1 MICLYAADESLFE
14 HNGLGILDNDLK
26 KCHVEEELNNLY
38 TLTAQ
43 YPLGAKFGKS
53 IRNGMIIKAPTPNGD
68 QLFRIYQSKPS
79 MGMLEIHAFHIFYDL
94 AFNFVEDTN
103 IVSKSGQ
110 AWLQQLSQNTQY
122 RHPFTFFS
130 DISTVAGS
138 RVVRKNCVEILLN
151 TSLDNSFVNR
161 FGGEILRDNFK
172 VYFNRAIGENRGF
185 KIRHKKNLKGYTANI
200 DDKSVITRI
209 MPIGFDGLL
218 LPEKYVDSP
227 RISDYP
233 FPRIGKVEV
242 DVKAAIGENADAKD
256 AIPLNEAYSKMRT
269 LIKEQFGVIDI
280 PTCSYEVDFV
290 ELSKTKEYADFQNLE
305 TVRIGD
311 TVTVSHD
318 EDGFYVEA
326 KVIRYE
332 YDSLAGSLLRIEAG
346 QFEPRSSNN
355 SINQQRNIE
364 QQLEDVKIE
373 TSNMVQVAANGKNTI
388 YRGIDRPANPNVGD
402 LWYEPLENS
411 VVLKQWSGVDW
422 ELIPISDQNLGNV
435 NVNNL
440 SGNYIDVR
448 RFRISSGD
456 RDILYVNEAGEVI
469 LNAKR
474 IQMDFTDVATKTD
487 LKKIEL
493 TPGPKGE
500 KGDKGDKGERGLQ
513 GLQGIQGAKG
523 DQGVAGAK
531 GADGRT
537 QYTHIAYSDSS
548 DGRTNFSVS
557 ASNRKYIGMYVDFN
571 TADSTNPADYAW
583 TLVKGADG
591 ANGTPGKAGADG
603 RTPYFHTAY
612 ANSSDG
618 QQDFSVTE
626 SQGKKYLGTY
636 TDYTQ
641 ADSTNYQAYTWSLI
655 KGDDGTG
662 LANVTNFYL
671 ASNQS
676 TGIEK
681 PAELVNLIRNGA
693 FPNVTTPW
701 ANVRIATHSFYYNGQ
716 KKLFL
721 LETSQSSEI
730 TSGSNRFDV
739 KRNTEY
745 SLSFY
750 AFSASRVSSSDVW
763 FLGRKN
769 GETADWT
776 TANKLINSRR
786 FSPAK
791 AEYVTVTFNSGE
803 NDTAYIRFDN
813 NGSSDGQMAAM
824 FFGEVMLVEGRE
836 SQPWVAAIEDS
847 GWTTIPQQLSY
858 TKRFL
863 WNYRIE
869 LYTDGTTKTTDPTV
883 IGVHGE
889 KGDQGERGLQGLQ
902 GPKGDTGIQGP
913 KGADGKSS
921 YTHIAYATNSTG
933 TQGFSVSD
941 STNRTYM
948 GMYVDNIEADSTTP
962 SKYHWTLIKGADG
975 AQGVPGA
982 KGADGRTPYLHIAY
996 ATNSTGTQG
1005 FSVTDSNGKAYIGQY
1020 TDYTQSD
1027 STDPSRYKWSLI
1039 KGDKGDRGETGPQ
1052 GPIGP
1057 QGVPGVQGL
1066 QGPKGEQGI
1075 PGLRGAD
1082 GRTQYTHIAYADNAT
1097 GGGFSQTDQTK
1108 AYIGMYQ
1115 DFTATDSTNPASYR
1129 WTKWKGS
1136 DGDQGVPGPKGADG
1150 RTPYIHWAYSDSAD
1164 GTGLTTSDNG
1174 QRYIG
1179 HYSDYA
1185 QADSTDK
1192 VKYRWADR
1200 WANIKTGASNLLD
1213 GTRDLTGNLYSAQN
1227 TQDSYNGF
1235 RIAKSKPSSGY
1246 SDTFRGLLNVIPD
1259 QTSYT
1264 ISFYAKSSLP
1274 NYTIQCFF
1282 WSPNT
1287 TLTSESSTGD
1297 KRAGS
1302 DGMSNVIIGTDW
1314 KRYSVTWTQTPAS
1327 STKSI
1332 IVGRNSFKSVTETAE
1347 VQICGIALY
1356 EGTIAKDWS
1365 PSLNDFQSQIDSK
1378 ADQVLTQ
1385 EQLNALN
1392 EKAGIIQAELEAKA
1406 SADTLDNWIKAYQDF
1421 VKANDAARAQAEKD
1435 LISAS
1440 QRVSAIAKNLGEL
1453 SDRWNFI
1460 DTYMSSSNE
1469 GLVIGKNDGSSS
1481 MMFNPNGRISMFS
1494 AGVEVMYISQGVIH
1508 IENGIFSKTIQIGR
1522 FREEQYHLNAD
1533 MNVIR
1538 YVG

>member
-43 YPLGAKFGKS
+43 YPLWAKFGKS
-53 IRNGMIIKAPTPNGD
+53 IRNGMIIKSPTPNGD

-242 DVKAAIGENADAKD
+242 DVKAAVGENADSKD
-256 AIPLNEAYSKMRT
+256 AIPLNEAHAKMRS
-269 LIKEQFGVIDI
+269 LVREQFGLIDV

-318 EDGFYVEA
+318 EDGFHVEA

-346 QFEPRSSNN
+346 QFESRSSNN
-355 SINQQRNIE
+355 SINQQRSIE

-411 VVLKQWSGVDW
+411 VVSKQWSGVDW

-474 IQMDFTDVATKTD
+474 VQIDFTDVATKDD
-487 LKKIEL
+487 LEKIEL

-500 KGDKGDKGERGLQ
+500 KGDPGQRG
-513 GLQGIQGAKG
+513 
-523 DQGVAGAK
+523 
-531 GADGRT
+531 
-537 QYTHIAYSDSS
+537 S
-548 DGRTNFSVS
+548 DGLPGRDGVGIRSTTVTY
-557 ASNRKYIGMYVDFN
+557 AS
-571 TADSTNPADYAW
+571 STNGTTAPTTGW
-583 TLVKGADG
+583 TAVVPTVA
-591 ANGTPGKAGADG
+591 PG
-603 RTPYFHTAY
+603 
-612 ANSSDG
+612 N
-618 QQDFSVTE
+618 
-626 SQGKKYLGTY
+626 YLWTKTVWTY
-636 TDYTQ
+636 TDGNTETGYTVSRIGRDGNTGRDGI
-641 ADSTNYQAYTWSLI
+641 AGKDGVGIRSTTITYGKSTSGTIQPTSWTSQVPSVPNGQFLWTKTVWAYTDNTSE
-655 KGDDGTG
+655 TG
-662 LANVTNFYL
+662 
-671 ASNQS
+671 
-676 TGIEK
+676 
-681 PAELVNLIRNGA
+681 
-693 FPNVTTPW
+693 
-701 ANVRIATHSFYYNGQ
+701 
-716 KKLFL
+716 
-721 LETSQSSEI
+721 
-730 TSGSNRFDV
+730 
-739 KRNTEY
+739 Y
-745 SLSFY
+745 SV
-750 AFSASRVSSSDVW
+750 A
-763 FLGRKN
+763 KM
-769 GETADWT
+769 GET
-776 TANKLINSRR
+776 
-786 FSPAK
+786 
-791 AEYVTVTFNSGE
+791 
-803 NDTAYIRFDN
+803 
-813 NGSSDGQMAAM
+813 
-824 FFGEVMLVEGRE
+824 
-836 SQPWVAAIEDS
+836 
-847 GWTTIPQQLSY
+847 
-858 TKRFL
+858 
-863 WNYRIE
+863 
-869 LYTDGTTKTTDPTV
+869 
-883 IGVHGE
+883 
-889 KGDQGERGLQGLQ
+889 
-902 GPKGDTGIQGP
+902 
-913 KGADGKSS
+913 
-921 YTHIAYATNSTG
+921 
-933 TQGFSVSD
+933 
-941 STNRTYM
+941 
-948 GMYVDNIEADSTTP
+948 
-962 SKYHWTLIKGADG
+962 
-975 AQGVPGA
+975 
-982 KGADGRTPYLHIAY
+982 
-996 ATNSTGTQG
+996 
-1005 FSVTDSNGKAYIGQY
+1005 
-1020 TDYTQSD
+1020 
-1027 STDPSRYKWSLI
+1027 
-1039 KGDKGDRGETGPQ
+1039 
-1052 GPIGP
+1052 
-1057 QGVPGVQGL
+1057 
-1066 QGPKGEQGI
+1066 GPKGEQGI
-1075 PGLRGAD
+1075 QGLSYHLFTTNYQYNQTSISQYSTPGYTGTWVVNEDTGLVKIGDTVSMSVYHTKKLGLVYILATVKAIASDRSLTTVSKGLIDKGEQGIPGEKGAD

-1115 DFTATDSTNPASYR
+1115 DFTAINSTNPTSYR
-1129 WTKWKGS
+1129 WSKWKGS
-1136 DGDQGVPGPKGADG
+1136 DGAQGIPGPKGADG

-1179 HYSDYA
+1179 HYSDYT

-1192 VKYRWADR
+1192 TKYRWADR
-1200 WANIKTGASNLLD
+1200 WAKIEVGGRNILRNATFSNPKERSEIFTVGGTTYKNIEIPNWGSMYNSRITNPTISYHAFYRESFNGTGPVIEFNESNGQRNWKALYQTLQASDLRVGKYTFSAD
-1213 GTRDLTGNLYSAQN
+1213 IFATGVGTKIRFGIYYYNKAGQQSLHSGLTTIVISTINKWHRVSGNLKLN
-1227 TQDSYNGF
+1227 DDIDFNREV
-1235 RIAKSKPSSGY
+1235 RIYIYAYDFTTNSILYLTKPQ
-1246 SDTFRGLLNVIPD
+1246 L
-1259 QTSYT
+1259 
-1264 ISFYAKSSLP
+1264 
-1274 NYTIQCFF
+1274 
-1282 WSPNT
+1282 
-1287 TLTSESSTGD
+1287 E
-1297 KRAGS
+1297 
-1302 DGMSNVIIGTDW
+1302 
-1314 KRYSVTWTQTPAS
+1314 
-1327 STKSI
+1327 
-1332 IVGRNSFKSVTETAE
+1332 
-1347 VQICGIALY
+1347 
-1356 EGTIAKDWS
+1356 EGTVATTFGEAQADVEKR
-1365 PSLNDFQSQIDSK
+1365 IDAK
-1378 ADQVLTQ
+1378 ADQALTQ

-1392 EKAGIIQAELEAKA
+1392 EQAQLLDAELKAKA
-1406 SADTLDNWIKAYQDF
+1406 SMDALSDLEKAYQSF
-1421 VKANDAARAQAEKD
+1421 VKSNADSRAKSEADLADAGRRID
-1435 LISAS
+1435 LLVT
-1440 QRVSAIAKNLGEL
+1440 QFGGFKEL
-1453 SDRWNFI
+1453 KTFI

-1469 GLVIGKNDGSSS
+1469 GLIIGKNYASSTIKVS
-1481 MMFNPNGRISMFS
+1481 SDRISMFS
-1494 AGVEVMYISQGVIH
+1494 AGKEVMYISQGVIH
-1508 IENGIFSKTIQIGR
+1508 IDNGIFTASVQIGR
-1522 FREEQYHLNAD
+1522 FRTEQYHLNAD